1 MGEIILSIAIGG
13 CLVVAGIIMNVYLS
27 YEEKKVFKEK

>member
-13 CLVVAGIIMNVYLS
+13 CLVVAGVIMNVYLS
-27 YEEKKVFKEK
+27 REEKKIKKGK